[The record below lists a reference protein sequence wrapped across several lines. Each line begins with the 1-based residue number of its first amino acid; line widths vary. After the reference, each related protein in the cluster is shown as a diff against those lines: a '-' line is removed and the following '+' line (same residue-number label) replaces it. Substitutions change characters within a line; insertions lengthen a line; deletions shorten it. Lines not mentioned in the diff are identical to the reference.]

1 MAQFNV
7 LAEETQ
13 PPTED
18 EPVKVRS
25 LRVRDWRVVTQLL
38 ESTFQGLDSAW
49 LARELRNEPHRFAVA
64 VTTAGVSGVMRLSLD
79 LGTRSMELD
88 LLAVGESARGRGVAS
103 ALLRYAQD
111 VARACGT
118 PKLQMATDSA
128 NVAARALLE
137 RSGWVTAGRDVRGD
151 EPCTLWTSTV
161 AESAWPDWRLRREH
175 APRAPLG
182 LIGRTARRALYGAWL
197 AAA

>member
-25 LRVRDWRVVTQLL
+25 LRVRDWRVVTHLL
-38 ESTFQGLDSAW
+38 ASTFQDLDPVW
-49 LARELRNEPHRFAVA
+49 LARELRNAPHRFAVA
-64 VTTAGVSGVMRLSLD
+64 VTSAGVSGVMRLSLD

-88 LLAVGESARGRGVAS
+88 LLAVQASARGRGVA
-103 ALLRYAQD
+103 AAMLRYAQD

-118 PKLQMATDSA
+118 PELMMALDTGHP
-128 NVAARALLE
+128 AAQALLA
-137 RSGWVTAGRDVRGD
+137 RTGWVASAGDARTDASR
-151 EPCTLWTSTV
+151 TLWTRTV